1 MAENPFAGTYTAL
14 VTPFREGQVDY
25 EALEKIV
32 KHQIAAGVDG
42 LVPCGTTG
50 ESPTLTHY
58 EHDEVIERAIKFANR
73 RVPVMAGTGSNSTD
87 EAVYLSSHA
96 AEAGADGLLVVSP
109 YYNKPT
115 QEGLFQHF
123 SAIAR
128 AVTLPIVLYNN
139 PGRCGVEISNDTT
152 RRLRESHDNIVAIKH
167 ALGRVDPAAEL
178 MQTCDIAVLSG
189 DDPITLPLMSL
200 GAVGVI
206 SVISNLAPKAVK
218 RLTQAAS
225 DGDFAAA
232 REAHRAFYPLAKGLM
247 SLATNPIP
255 IKAAMAT
262 RGWCTED
269 VRLPL
274 CPLSPDERAKLEA
287 LLKECPLE

>member
-1 MAENPFAGTYTAL
+1 MNPFTGTYTAL
-14 VTPFREGQVDY
+14 ITPFREGQVDY
-25 EALEKIV
+25 EALEKIIE
-32 KHQIAAGVDG
+32 HQIEAGVDG

-58 EHDEVIERAIKFANR
+58 EHDEVIERVVKFVHK

-87 EAVYLSSHA
+87 EAVYLSNHA

-123 SAIAR
+123 SAVAR
-128 AVTLPIVLYNN
+128 TVKLPIVLYNN
-139 PGRCGVEISNDTT
+139 PGRCGVEISNETM
-152 RRLRESHDNIVAIKH
+152 RRLHEAHDNIVAVKH
-167 ALGRVDPAAEL
+167 AIGRVDPAAEL

-206 SVISNLAPKAVK
+206 SVLSNLAPKAVK
-218 RLTQAAS
+218 RLTQAAL
-225 DGDFAAA
+225 DGDFVAA
-232 REAHRAFYPLAKGLM
+232 REAHRVMYPLAKALLTLE
-247 SLATNPIP
+247 SNPIP
-255 IKAAMAT
+255 LKAAMAI
-262 RGWCTED
+262 RGWCTDD

-274 CPLSPDERAKLEA
+274 CPISPEQHAKLEA
-287 LLKECPLE
+287 LLKEYPLE

>member
-1 MAENPFAGTYTAL
+1 MAENPFIGTYTAL
-14 VTPFREGQVDY
+14 ITPFREGQVDY

-32 KHQIAAGVDG
+32 EHQIEAGVDG

-58 EHDEVIERAIKFANR
+58 EHDEVIEQVIKFANR

-87 EAVYLSSHA
+87 EAVYLSQHA
-96 AEAGADGLLVVSP
+96 AEAGADGLLIVSP

-128 AVTLPIVLYNN
+128 AVPLPIVLYNN
-139 PGRCGVEISNDTT
+139 PGRCGVEISNETT
-152 RRLRESHDNIVAIKH
+152 RRLRETHGNIVAVKH

-178 MQTCDIAVLSG
+178 TQMCDIAVLSG

-206 SVISNLAPKAVK
+206 SVVSNVAPKALK
-218 RLTQAAS
+218 RLTQAAL
-225 DGDFAAA
+225 DGDFATA

-255 IKAAMAT
+255 IKAAMAA
-262 RGWCTED
+262 RGWCTQE
-269 VRLPL
+269 VRMPL
-274 CPLSPDERAKLEA
+274 CPLSLEQRARLEV
-287 LLKECPLE
+287 LLREHPLE

>member
-1 MAENPFAGTYTAL
+1 MNPFTGTHTAL
-14 VTPFREGQVDY
+14 ITPFREGQVDY
-25 EALEKIV
+25 EAFEKIIE
-32 KHQIAAGVDG
+32 HQIEAGVDG

-58 EHDEVIERAIKFANR
+58 EHDEVIERVIKLVHK

-87 EAVYLSSHA
+87 EAVYLSNHA

-123 SAIAR
+123 SAVAR
-128 AVTLPIVLYNN
+128 SVKLPIVLYNN
-139 PGRCGVEISNDTT
+139 PGRCGVEISNETM
-152 RRLRESHDNIVAIKH
+152 RRLREAHDNIVTVKH
-167 ALGRVDPAAEL
+167 AIGRVDPAAEL

-206 SVISNLAPKAVK
+206 SVVSNVAPRAVK
-218 RLTQAAS
+218 KLTQAALS
-225 DGDFAAA
+225 GDFAAA
-232 REAHRAFYPLAKGLM
+232 REAHRMMYPLAKGLL
-247 SLATNPIP
+247 SLATNPIA
-255 IKAAMAT
+255 IKAAMAV
-262 RGWCTED
+262 RGWCSDD

-274 CPLSPDERAKLEA
+274 CPLSAEEHAKLEA
-287 LLKECPLE
+287 LLKEYPLE